1 MSPEVT
7 QFPAVAPH
15 NEQIREPA
23 DGIPTLGRST
33 RRLPLPQLCERGAQS
48 FPEDAAMAQPDFVDS
63 RMAWRAFSVGC
74 AKHYSHRTTRISV
87 LPGDRH
93 ALRGEPGCSMRRAP
107 QALAVVRRQSS

>member
-23 DGIPTLGRST
+23 DGMPTLGRST

-48 FPEDAAMAQPDFVDS
+48 FPEDAAIAQPDFVDS
-63 RMAWRAFSVGC
+63 RMAWRAFSLGSP
-74 AKHYSHRTTRISV
+74 KHYSHPTTRISV
-87 LPGDRH
+87 LPADRH
-93 ALRGEPGCSMRRAP
+93 ALRGEPGCSMRPAP
-107 QALAVVRRQSS
+107 HALPVVPRQPS